1 MPSGYRSGGVDFDNL
16 FDPYVQ
22 GAKSI
27 ATGRRAAGVD
37 LNQRYAHISFG
48 TKRANVGYRVG
59 GVDVSNLWAAKG
71 TAIYGLSIN
80 GKSYTAN
87 PTTAGSV
94 SSATL
99 QFITN
104 NTAFSVV
111 DPNRTPS
118 TVVSGTIPAGATQ
131 CRVTTTLASGT
142 PADVFNQLSAF
153 TPLTASNLR
162 TEIGNF
168 QDEDGQPEIQSTYN
182 LKIEYRNSSGVVIST
197 SSVGFTVNTAHT

>member
-1 MPSGYRSGGVDFDNL
+1 MASGVKSNGVDLDDL
-16 FDPYVQ
+16 FDPDVKGDGPTAPGIQ
-22 GAKSI
+22 SN
-27 ATGRRAAGVD
+27 GVP
-37 LNQRYAHISFG
+37 LRYAALKYGS
-48 TKRANVGYRVG
+48 KRSNVGIQNA

-99 QFITN
+99 QFVTN
-104 NTAFSVV
+104 NSTFSVV
-111 DPNRTPS
+111 DPNRSPT
-118 TVVSGTIPAGATQ
+118 TVASGSIPAGATQ
-131 CRVTTTLASGT
+131 CRVTTTLLSGT
-142 PADVFNQLSAF
+142 PGNVFNQLSSFVA
-153 TPLTASNLR
+153 LTGSSVR
-162 TEIGNF
+162 TEIGNL
-168 QDEDGQPEIQSTYN
+168 QDESGQPEIQSAYN